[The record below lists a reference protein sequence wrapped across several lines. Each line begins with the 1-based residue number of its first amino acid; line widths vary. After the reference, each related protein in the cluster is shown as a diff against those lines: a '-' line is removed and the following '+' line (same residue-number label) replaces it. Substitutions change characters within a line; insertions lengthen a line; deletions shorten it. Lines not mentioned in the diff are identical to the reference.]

1 MGNEKYRLA
10 KLLIYVVLII
20 PCMMITSLFLDK
32 LLLVNLP
39 WLKMLTQ
46 AVVFSFL
53 IKAWLKYILGEA
65 NFIHYLELEK
75 PTVKKLGL
83 GVLFGVL
90 VALMVVVIDNL
101 TGGIRIF
108 NLRGLNFGVV
118 LGAIFFLAEAYI
130 EEMITR
136 GYVLE
141 QILEMNNKA
150 AALFG
155 SALVFVVVQ
164 FLWDNPYVPILGWS
178 NLFILAFFLGLLY
191 LLTHSKWLCIGFH
204 VAWNMIFTC
213 FFPAGKPHVGHFA
226 NYLHLESIVTTVIL
240 LILIGIS
247 LCRLKKQSSLKKK
260 QLRF

>member
-1 MGNEKYRLA
+1 MIANDKYRLA
-10 KLLIYVVLII
+10 KLLFFVFLII
-20 PCMMITSLFLDK
+20 PFMMITSLFVDK
-32 LLLVNLP
+32 LPIINLP

-65 NFIHYLELEK
+65 NFTHYLELERS
-75 PTVKKLGL
+75 TLKKLSL
-83 GVLFGVL
+83 GVLCGAL
-90 VALMVVVIDNL
+90 AALMVVAIDNL

-150 AALFG
+150 VAIFG

-164 FLWDNPYVPILGWS
+164 FLWDNPYVTILGWS

-204 VAWNMIFTC
+204 SAWNMIFTC
-213 FFPAGKPHVGHFA
+213 FFPAGKPHVGHFT
-226 NYLHLESIVTTVIL
+226 NYLHLESLVTTVVL
-240 LILIGIS
+240 LIFICLS
-247 LCRLKKQSSLKKK
+247 LWRLKRQSLLSYK
-260 QLRF
+260 